1 MPCLRLRSPH
11 TPTALGGWVLVDAL
25 GMPRYWPTVWADV
38 LRAGLEDSTR
48 CRHLYAIDRLY
59 LHFER
64 QYGSDLLDV
73 FLTDCQFDEIES
85 GLTGFFSSLRN
96 QATFD
101 SVDNSSTW
109 ASAFN
114 FMLDVIRHVGA
125 WTDELRNTLEVRV
138 LRLERLYAQL
148 APCKPRPPA
157 PIRALPSI
165 VIDDLYRVFNP
176 LSNENP
182 FRTEQ
187 LRWRNYLIFL
197 LAATMGLRRSEIA
210 ILPLDAIKSDF
221 DAATGK
227 ERYWLNVDESPYE
240 QEDSRFDA
248 PSLKN
253 SQSRRQ
259 LPVSQDVLIAND
271 NLSMGHRRTRTHS
284 YLFGSQ
290 KGKPISLRSIQRIFE
305 VASEHL
311 SATAKKAL
319 LNRGSQF
326 ISAHDLRH
334 TCAVYRLTKFME
346 SGIDLDTATNKLRV
360 FFGWSA
366 TSAMPRHYARA
377 YFESESADVWTDSYD
392 TFVSALREID
402 GGR

>member
-1 MPCLRLRSPH
+1 MPPSLRDRSFVP
-11 TPTALGGWVLVDAL
+11 AF
-25 GMPRYWPTVWADV
+25 
-38 LRAGLEDSTR
+38 RASV
-48 CRHLYAIDRLY
+48 
-59 LHFER
+59 
-64 QYGSDLLDV
+64 GSDLLDV
-73 FLTDCQFDEIES
+73 LLTDCQFDEIES

-114 FMLDVIRHVGA
+114 FILDVIRHVGA
-125 WTDELRNTLEVRV
+125 WTDELRKTLEVRV

-157 PIRALPSI
+157 PVRALPSI

-290 KGKPISLRSIQRIFE
+290 KGKPISLRSIQRVFE

-319 LNRGSQF
+319 LNRGGQC
-326 ISAHDLRH
+326 ITAHDLRH

-360 FFGWSA
+360 FFWLVCNISHA
-366 TSAMPRHYARA
+366 KT
-377 YFESESADVWTDSYD
+377 
-392 TFVSALREID
+392 LRP
-402 GGR
+402 GLF

>member
-1 MPCLRLRSPH
+1 M
-11 TPTALGGWVLVDAL
+11 
-25 GMPRYWPTVWADV
+25 
-38 LRAGLEDSTR
+38 
-48 CRHLYAIDRLY
+48 
-59 LHFER
+59 
-64 QYGSDLLDV
+64 
-73 FLTDCQFDEIES
+73 
-85 GLTGFFSSLRN
+85 
-96 QATFD
+96 
-101 SVDNSSTW
+101 DNSSTW

-114 FMLDVIRHVGA
+114 FMLDVIRHVGS
-125 WTDELRNTLEVRV
+125 WTDEIRTALEARV
-138 LRLERLYAQL
+138 LRLERLYAHL

-165 VIDDLYRVFNP
+165 VIDDLYRIFNP
-176 LSNENP
+176 LSIENP
-182 FRTEQ
+182 FRNER

-221 DAATGK
+221 DPATGK
-227 ERYWLNVDESPYE
+227 ECYWLNVDESHYE
-240 QEDSRFDA
+240 HEDSRSDA

-259 LPVSQDVLIAND
+259 LPISQDVLIASD
-271 NLSMGHRRTRTHS
+271 NLGMGHKRSRTHS
-284 YLFGSQ
+284 YLFESQ

-305 VASEHL
+305 IASEHL
-311 SATAKKAL
+311 SAPAKKAIL
-319 LNRGSQF
+319 IRGNQC

-334 TCAVYRLTKFME
+334 TCAVYRLTKYME

-392 TFVSALREID
+392 TFVTALRNIEGD
-402 GGR
+402 H

>member
-1 MPCLRLRSPH
+1 
-11 TPTALGGWVLVDAL
+11 
-25 GMPRYWPTVWADV
+25 
-38 LRAGLEDSTR
+38 
-48 CRHLYAIDRLY
+48 
-59 LHFER
+59 
-64 QYGSDLLDV
+64 
-73 FLTDCQFDEIES
+73 
-85 GLTGFFSSLRN
+85 
-96 QATFD
+96 
-101 SVDNSSTW
+101 
-109 ASAFN
+109 
-114 FMLDVIRHVGA
+114 
-125 WTDELRNTLEVRV
+125 
-138 LRLERLYAQL
+138 
-148 APCKPRPPA
+148 
-157 PIRALPSI
+157 
-165 VIDDLYRVFNP
+165 
-176 LSNENP
+176 
-182 FRTEQ
+182 
-187 LRWRNYLIFL
+187 
-197 LAATMGLRRSEIA
+197 MGLRRSEIA

-227 ERYWLNVDESPYE
+227 ERYWLNVDERPYE

-290 KGKPISLRSIQRIFE
+290 KGKPISLRSIQRVFE

-319 LNRGSQF
+319 LNRGGQC
-326 ISAHDLRH
+326 ITAHDLRH
-334 TCAVYRLTKFME
+334 TCAIYRLTKFME